1 MSRIPRICL
10 VVTLSFVL
18 LAAVPAAHARTL
30 AKPSSS
36 NSVIGSWLDAAL
48 AWVGSFVTGTSH
60 GQTVPG
66 AKTTSTTT
74 SGSGGFVAVKP
85 MTGGG
90 LDPNGCTSPQS
101 CTPGH

>member
-1 MSRIPRICL
+1 MNRIPRICL
-10 VVTLSFVL
+10 VVALSFVL

-48 AWVGSFVTGTSH
+48 AWVGSFATGTSH

-74 SGSGGFVAVKP
+74 SGSGSGGSGHVQP
-85 MTGGG
+85 MTGTMI
-90 LDPNGCTSPQS
+90 DPNGNCTSG
-101 CTPGH
+101 CIGH

>member
-1 MSRIPRICL
+1 MNRIPRICL
-10 VVTLSFVL
+10 VVALSFVL

-36 NSVIGSWLDAAL
+36 NSVIGSWLDAAR

-74 SGSGGFVAVKP
+74 SGSGTGTGGYARP
-85 MTGGG
+85 MTCSTI
-90 LDPNGCTSPQS
+90 DPNGVLHC
-101 CTPGH
+101 GGA

>member
-10 VVTLSFVL
+10 VVALSFVL

-66 AKTTSTTT
+66 AKATSTGT
-74 SGSGGFVAVKP
+74 SGTGGTTTMRP
-85 MTGGG
+85 MTGPCI
-90 LDPNGCTSPQS
+90 DPNGTPQP
-101 CTPGH
+101 CAPPHG